1 VGGPAKETIGHGD
14 ARRRRSSRA
23 VAAALVGVAYTAA
36 LAVASWNG
44 AMDGGDDGTSVVPA
58 VVVAVVWVA
67 VTVLYGYLLPR
78 LAFVLIPA
86 AVVIPAVVGERMEEF
101 DNELRYFNWGL
112 MLVLNAAFAAV
123 GARLARRGA

>member
-1 VGGPAKETIGHGD
+1 MGGPAEPTIGHGD
-14 ARRRRSSRA
+14 ARRPSWRA

-36 LAVASWNG
+36 LPVASWNG
-44 AMDGGDDGTSVVPA
+44 AMDGDDDGTSVA
-58 VVVAVVWVA
+58 LGVVVVVVWIA
-67 VTVLYGYLLPR
+67 VSVLYGYLLPR

-101 DNELRYFNWGL
+101 DNELRYFNWAL

-123 GARLARRGA
+123 GAWLARRSA

>member
-1 VGGPAKETIGHGD
+1 VGGPAQPTIRPGD
-14 ARRRRSSRA
+14 ARRPSSRA

-44 AMDGGDDGTSVVPA
+44 ATDGDDDGTSVALGVVM
-58 VVVAVVWVA
+58 VVVWIAA
-67 VTVLYGYLLPR
+67 SVLYGYLLSR
-78 LAFVLIPA
+78 LAFVLIPV

-101 DNELRYFNWGL
+101 DNELRYFNWAL

-123 GARLARRGA
+123 GAWLARRSA

>member
-1 VGGPAKETIGHGD
+1 
-14 ARRRRSSRA
+14 
-23 VAAALVGVAYTAA
+23 
-36 LAVASWNG
+36 
-44 AMDGGDDGTSVVPA
+44 
-58 VVVAVVWVA
+58 VVVVWIAVS
-67 VTVLYGYLLPR
+67 VLYGYLLPR

-101 DNELRYFNWGL
+101 DNELRSFNWGL

>member
-1 VGGPAKETIGHGD
+1 MGGPAEPTIGHGD
-14 ARRRRSSRA
+14 ARRPSGRA

-44 AMDGGDDGTSVVPA
+44 AMDGDDDGTSVA
-58 VVVAVVWVA
+58 LGVVVVVVWIA
-67 VTVLYGYLLPR
+67 VSVLYGYLLPR

-86 AVVIPAVVGERMEEF
+86 AVVIPAVVGERMEDF
-101 DNELRYFNWGL
+101 DNELRYFNWAL

-123 GARLARRGA
+123 GAWLARRSA

>member
-1 VGGPAKETIGHGD
+1 
-14 ARRRRSSRA
+14 
-23 VAAALVGVAYTAA
+23 
-36 LAVASWNG
+36 
-44 AMDGGDDGTSVVPA
+44 MDGGDEDTSVVPA
-58 VVVAVVWVA
+58 VVVVVVWIA

-112 MLVLNAAFAAV
+112 MLVLNAAVAAV